1 MNESRVRAAGITH
14 IALELSSPTRMERYL
29 HDVFGLQLLRQGYW
43 NGEYV
48 RVMGSPL
55 ASSHPLGLLVLYNRP
70 FIPRGRLRHIGFA
83 VDGAVDDAVVSL
95 RRRGY
100 EVDGE
105 DIVTGPGGLRIKID
119 SASHPRPLPGGPS
132 TRLADAP
139 LDPNLP
145 CLVRNIHHVALEC
158 DDPAAA
164 LSWQAEVFGMD
175 FQRHHDRRGELI
187 SQIYYSHGTPDAIGR
202 KMSLLPLFLRRGVER
217 TDLNHIAFDMA
228 DAEAAIGIIE
238 SRGAKVDF
246 PQDAII
252 HGPEEVW
259 YQIDSVEE
267 PFPINHPANQTG
279 VTLIPYHNR

>member
-1 MNESRVRAAGITH
+1 MRALGITH
-14 IALELSSPTRMERYL
+14 VALELSSPTRMERYL
-29 HDVFGLQLLRQGYW
+29 RDVFGMQLLRQGYL

-55 ASSHPLGLLVLYNRP
+55 APSHPLGLFVLYNRP

-83 VDGAVDDAVVSL
+83 VEGTVDDAVAGL

-105 DIVTGPGGLRIKID
+105 DIITGPRGLRIKID
-119 SASHPRPLPGGPS
+119 STSQPRPLPDVPS
-132 TRLADAP
+132 TRMADAP
-139 LDPNLP
+139 LDARLP
-145 CLVRNIHHVALEC
+145 CLVRRIHHVALEC
-158 DDPAAA
+158 GDPAAM
-164 LSWQAEVFGMD
+164 LSWQADVFGMD

-187 SQIYYSHGTPDAIGR
+187 SQIYYSDATPDAIGR
-202 KMSLLPLFLRRGVER
+202 KMSLLPLFLRQGIER
-217 TDLNHIAFDMA
+217 TDLNHIAFDMP

-238 SRGAKVDF
+238 SRGARVDF

-259 YQIDSVEE
+259 YQIDSVDT